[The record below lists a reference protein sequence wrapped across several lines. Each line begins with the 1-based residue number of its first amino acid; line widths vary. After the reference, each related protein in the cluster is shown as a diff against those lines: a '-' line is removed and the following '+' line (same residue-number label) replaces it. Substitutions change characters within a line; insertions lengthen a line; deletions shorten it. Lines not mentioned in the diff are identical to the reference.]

1 MPCGCSL
8 VSAPNTDHT
17 FPVIRHIIQI
27 SFQQRSSFMGTVCI
41 SKTDI
46 DRHRHSIFQCFPQNI
61 VHTLHQFRCPRKPF
75 PSWISQFH
83 DQEFTLRCD
92 SRINTT
98 DTSSS
103 VSGCN
108 CGNRSPVPRH
118 IPTWY
123 NLLLPDFCRFLKCR
137 IDLILRIFR
146 SQKISFRRISRYTL
160 IPQCTNPCTSIC
172 ISKIFF
178 SVDISRG

>member
-1 MPCGCSL
+1 MPE
-8 VSAPNTDHT
+8 NTGNISVFLC
-17 FPVIRHIIQI
+17 FPLIIR
-27 SFQQRSSFMGTVCI
+27 FMGTVCI

-46 DRHRHSIFQCFPQNI
+46 DRHRHPIFQRLSQYI
-61 VHTLHQFRCPRKPF
+61 VHPLHQLCCSRKPF

-160 IPQCTNPCTSIC
+160 IPQCTDACTP
-172 ISKIFF
+172 
-178 SVDISRG
+178 SVFRKSGCE

>member
-1 MPCGCSL
+1 MPE
-8 VSAPNTDHT
+8 NTGNISVFLC
-17 FPVIRHIIQI
+17 FPLIIR
-27 SFQQRSSFMGTVCI
+27 FMGTVCI

-46 DRHRHSIFQCFPQNI
+46 NRNRHSIFQCFPQNI

-160 IPQCTNPCTSIC
+160 IPQCTILVLP
-172 ISKIFF
+172 
-178 SVDISRG
+178 SVFRKSGCE

>member
-1 MPCGCSL
+1 MPE
-8 VSAPNTDHT
+8 NTGNISVFLC
-17 FPVIRHIIQI
+17 FPLIIR
-27 SFQQRSSFMGTVCI
+27 FMGTVCI

-46 DRHRHSIFQCFPQNI
+46 DRHRHPIFQRLSQYI
-61 VHTLHQFRCPRKPF
+61 VHPLHQLCCSRKPF

-160 IPQCTNPCTSIC
+160 IPQCTDPCTSIC
-172 ISKIFF
+172 ISKIRMRIINPAVNHRCKNPFP
-178 SVDISRG
+178 VQL

>member
-1 MPCGCSL
+1 MPE
-8 VSAPNTDHT
+8 NTGNISVFLC
-17 FPVIRHIIQI
+17 FPLIIR
-27 SFQQRSSFMGTVCI
+27 FMGTVCI

-46 DRHRHSIFQCFPQNI
+46 NRNRHSIFQCFPQNI

-146 SQKISFRRISRYTL
+146 SQKISFRRISRYL
-160 IPQCTNPCTSIC
+160 CTVLTEVSP
-172 ISKIFF
+172 KH
-178 SVDISRG
+178 G

>member
-1 MPCGCSL
+1 MFSY
-8 VSAPNTDHT
+8 A
-17 FPVIRHIIQI
+17 FPLIIR
-27 SFQQRSSFMGTVCI
+27 FMGTVCI

-46 DRHRHSIFQCFPQNI
+46 NRNRHSIFQCFPQNI

-108 CGNRSPVPRH
+108 CWQQKSRAPTH
-118 IPTWY
+118 PTWY

-146 SQKISFRRISRYTL
+146 SQENILQEDFPLYFDPTVHGSLYFHLYFENPDANNQSRCQSPL
-160 IPQCTNPCTSIC
+160 
-172 ISKIFF
+172 
-178 SVDISRG
+178 